1 MESLPPFVS
10 YLSQQ
15 SKKKEFPGS
24 NSSWIDAAE
33 ETPQPLKRIPKS
45 LKLKEIPFPQ
55 IIDVTDVDD
64 EDDKEDEEVMILSA
78 EEAEKFKK
86 SVGFKSFD
94 TIEDYSDH
102 HFSSYGS
109 SSNQPTKKWAKKIQD
124 EWRILENDLPD
135 TIFVR
140 VYESRMDLLRAVI
153 IGAEGTPYHDGLFF
167 FDVFF
172 PQNYPTVPPKVHY
185 HSHGLRI
192 NPNLYNC
199 GKVCLSLLNT
209 WSGGKEEKWNPKLST
224 TLQVLVSIQGLIL
237 NAKPY
242 FNEPGYAPTSG
253 TPMGQKH
260 SDQYNENTLILSL
273 KTMVYTINKPPKYF
287 GDFVAGHFRKRG
299 GDILLKCKSYID
311 GAEVGSLVKGGVQD
325 VDESDKCCS
334 QKFKDDLAAYSKTLV
349 DAFVKVGVK
358 DCEKF
363 LPSEKIKKSPPPPD
377 SGTKR
382 KRTKQH

>member
-102 HFSSYGS
+102 HFSSY
-109 SSNQPTKKWAKKIQD
+109 
-124 EWRILENDLPD
+124 
-135 TIFVR
+135 
-140 VYESRMDLLRAVI
+140 
-153 IGAEGTPYHDGLFF
+153 
-167 FDVFF
+167 
-172 PQNYPTVPPKVHY
+172 
-185 HSHGLRI
+185 
-192 NPNLYNC
+192 
-199 GKVCLSLLNT
+199 
-209 WSGGKEEKWNPKLST
+209 
-224 TLQVLVSIQGLIL
+224 
-237 NAKPY
+237 
-242 FNEPGYAPTSG
+242 
-253 TPMGQKH
+253 
-260 SDQYNENTLILSL
+260 
-273 KTMVYTINKPPKYF
+273 
-287 GDFVAGHFRKRG
+287 
-299 GDILLKCKSYID
+299 
-311 GAEVGSLVKGGVQD
+311 VGSLVKGGVQD